1 MDNTKDNEY
10 YLKTIISDLDFIIA
24 HTSGKTKAEIESNE
38 LLIDSIMFRIIQ
50 IAENNGKL
58 SDEFKKQHTNVP
70 WTAIKGMRNRIVHN
84 YGVVDMTVIYD
95 TIATDIPK
103 MREILADLI

>member
-1 MDNTKDNEY
+1 MP
-10 YLKTIISDLDFIIA
+10 
-24 HTSGKTKAEIESNE
+24 G
-38 LLIDSIMFRIIQ
+38 IIQ